1 MAEAFSTVVISTV
14 CSCILR
20 SICIMGRMRSLV
32 MRLNASS
39 SSARRMRSTNC
50 NIERGLILSAAAV
63 LTDRREAGH
72 AAGDLVAALNI
83 IFQVVPVVHIARQL
97 CGQMLSLLAALGIG
111 FQLC

>member
-39 SSARRMRSTNC
+39 SSARRMLFSH
-50 NIERGLILSAAAV
+50 LS
-63 LTDRREAGH
+63 
-72 AAGDLVAALNI
+72 
-83 IFQVVPVVHIARQL
+83 
-97 CGQMLSLLAALGIG
+97 
-111 FQLC
+111 